1 MSQGSRKIYRNY
13 VRFEKPTI
21 SREVSN
27 IYHVHI
33 LQVRMLAI
41 NRELLAWQDWIVL
54 ELWRQYI
61 IDRVSEVIYS

>member
-13 VRFEKPTI
+13 VHFEKSTI

-61 IDRVSEVIYS
+61 IDRVFEVIYS